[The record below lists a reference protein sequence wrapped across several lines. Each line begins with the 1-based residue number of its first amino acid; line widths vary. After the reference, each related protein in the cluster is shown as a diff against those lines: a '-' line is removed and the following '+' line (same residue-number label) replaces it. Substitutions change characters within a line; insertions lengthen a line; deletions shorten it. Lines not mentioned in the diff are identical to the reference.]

1 VLGILTFFGGIALLL
16 ITFQQART
24 MFATPAGEAL
34 GIQRGKPIDFNDAG
48 TSLAGLLIRM
58 LLLLVMGI
66 VGSLIANRGITLYTE
81 SRGLKFVNESAT

>member
-1 VLGILTFFGGIALLL
+1 MWATG
-16 ITFQQART
+16 RT
-24 MFATPAGEAL
+24 AGLRCMFSTPPDQAL

-58 LLLLVMGI
+58 LLLLVMGV

-81 SRGLKFVNESAT
+81 SRGLKLVQEEATPPETA